1 MCLQIADRANAELSC
16 AITAHDQRV
25 GIVEAERLGHA
36 DSRLVKLVRDLFKR
50 QLIAPLQNF
59 LGDRAGVLGIN
70 VDLSGAKSFPD
81 DDRTA
86 HALTMLS
93 GNSSIAKTSLGD
105 FTENVGFSEF
115 LGADPHRLGSSRRI
129 NKERKNAGKKEEPKK
144 PFLFSCFP

>member
-1 MCLQIADRANAELSC
+1 MFLQITDCSNSECVCPIAP
-16 AITAHDQRV
+16 HDQRV

-36 DSRLVKLVRDLFKR
+36 DSDFAKLVRDWFKR
-50 QLIAPLQNF
+50 QLIAAFQNF
-59 LGDRAGVLGIN
+59 LGDRSGVLGIN
-70 VDLSGAKSFPD
+70 VDLSGAKRFPD

-144 PFLFSCFP
+144 PFLFSCF